1 MGEWRDNYKR
11 YDPEV
16 EGYGNPREWKR
27 TFNQR
32 LNPDEA
38 NLILQEDDPYFILGI
53 KNPSTKKE
61 IKKAYYALA
70 KKWHPDKNP
79 ENLDQATEMMKKI
92 NAAYSIL
99 C

>member
-1 MGEWRDNYKR
+1 MGKWTDNYKR

-16 EGYGNPREWKR
+16 EGYGNPKEWKR
-27 TFNQR
+27 TFNKR

-38 NLILQEDDPYFILGI
+38 NLILQEDDPYYILGV
-53 KNPSTKKE
+53 KNPSSQIV
-61 IKKAYYALA
+61 IKKAYYMLA

-79 ENLDQATEMMKKI
+79 NNLEQANEMMKKI

-99 C
+99 Y